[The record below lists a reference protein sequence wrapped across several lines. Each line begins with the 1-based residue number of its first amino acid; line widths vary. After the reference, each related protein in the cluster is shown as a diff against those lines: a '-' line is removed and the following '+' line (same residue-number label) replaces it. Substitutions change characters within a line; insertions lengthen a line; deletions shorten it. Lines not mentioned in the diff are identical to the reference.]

1 MGAKGKGEQ
10 EINALGQDLDEMTAE
25 ARLSEEKAQ
34 RAMVDAAR
42 LAEEL
47 RAEQDTAMMIERDRK
62 LLEAQVVTEYVSLLL
77 THYPGEGCPLTPG

>member
-77 THYPGEGCPLTPG
+77 THYTG